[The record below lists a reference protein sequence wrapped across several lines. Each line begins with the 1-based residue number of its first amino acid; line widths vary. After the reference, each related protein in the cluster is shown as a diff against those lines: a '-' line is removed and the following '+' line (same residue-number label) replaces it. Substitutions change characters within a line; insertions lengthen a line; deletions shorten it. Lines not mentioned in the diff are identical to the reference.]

1 LAAFLAATSYS
12 CCLIKAS
19 AFFSTASFF
28 ASFFGFGLIAL
39 GTSFFGFKKVGTGGL
54 SP

>member
-1 LAAFLAATSYS
+1 LAAFLAAIFYS
-12 CCLIKAS
+12 CYLIKAS